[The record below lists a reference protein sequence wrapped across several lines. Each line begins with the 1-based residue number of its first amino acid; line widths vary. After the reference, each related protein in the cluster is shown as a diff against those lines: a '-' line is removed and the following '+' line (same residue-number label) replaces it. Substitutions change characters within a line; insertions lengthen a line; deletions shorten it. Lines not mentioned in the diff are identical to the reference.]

1 MEQVESEHRDFVS
14 ALKETEEIDL
24 SVTGRV
30 SGHKTTRPVWFV
42 QEGEKLYLVPV
53 SGSDSE
59 WYKNALKN
67 STVTLT
73 ANEIT
78 YTTKVRPIKDPAK
91 VREVVEKFRAKYGP
105 GEIRKYYS
113 KRRLGG
119 LSGEDQRLARGK
131 RVPECI
137 EESEN
142 DRSTRERDPSSRE
155 SVNLS

>member
-30 SGHKTTRPVWFV
+30 SGRKTTRPVWFV

-91 VREVVEKFRAKYGP
+91 VR
-105 GEIRKYYS
+105 
-113 KRRLGG
+113 
-119 LSGEDQRLARGK
+119 
-131 RVPECI
+131 
-137 EESEN
+137 
-142 DRSTRERDPSSRE
+142 
-155 SVNLS
+155 